1 LKEDAKSFSG
11 YACLLGGAVV
21 SWRSRKKTCVA
32 TSTTHAEYIAMY
44 EASTEVLWIRLL
56 LRKLNQNFFC
66 KSPTVINVDNQG
78 AVSIV
83 EKNVSDRSKHINVK
97 FHFSREQVAEGQVC
111 FRYVPSHQNIADIL
125 TKPLKGPKTKDSA
138 TGLGLI

>member
-1 LKEDAKSFSG
+1 LKEDSKSFSG

-21 SWRSRKKTCVA
+21 SWRSRNKTCVA
-32 TSTTHAEYIAMY
+32 TSTSHAEYIAMY
-44 EASTEVLWIRLL
+44 EASTEVLRIRLL

-78 AVSIV
+78 AVSIA
-83 EKNVSDRSKHINVK
+83 ENNMSKHINVK
-97 FHFSREQVAEGQVC
+97 FHFARGQVAEGQVC
-111 FRYVPSHQNIADIL
+111 FRYVPSNQNIPDIL

-138 TGLGLI
+138 KGLGLI